1 MRVLFF
7 ADGEWGAKTLAK
19 VYKSGYEIAGVV
31 VRYKSRDGLVEDW
44 TKNNNLPLF
53 KFKKINSEEAYTKLK
68 ALSPDVI
75 VSIAYDQILKRRLLD
90 LAKTIAFNVHA
101 GDLPKYRGNNPINW
115 AIINGEEKIGIT
127 AHVMSEEIDLGPI
140 IEKIYVPVTLEDNYA
155 TVLKKVV
162 ASIPDLVL
170 DVLSQIRNKTIKLR
184 HINREEGFYMP
195 RRGEKDEIIKWFDTS
210 KNIYN
215 LIRAITR
222 PAPGA
227 YTYLGKQKLRVWSAK
242 LIESPKFI
250 ANPGQVMEVL
260 KEGVIVKT
268 GDTQILLNEVQF
280 EGESNSFIPHF
291 PVGTRLGL
299 PYSDLED
306 YWPFLSSNK
315 PE

>member
-1 MRVLFF
+1 MRLLFF
-7 ADGEWGAKTLAK
+7 ADGEWGVKTLAK
-19 VYKSGYEIAGVV
+19 VYNSGYEIGGVV
-31 VRYKSRDGLVEDW
+31 VRYKSRDGLVEAW
-44 TKNNNLPLF
+44 TENNNLPLF
-53 KFKKINSEEAYTKLK
+53 KFRNINSEEAYTKLK

-75 VSIAYDQILKRRLLD
+75 VSIAYDQILERRLLD

-140 IEKIYVPVTLEDNYA
+140 IKKIYVPVTLEDNYA
-155 TVLKKVV
+155 TVLKRVV
-162 ASIPDLVL
+162 TSIPDLVL
-170 DVLSQIRNKTIKLR
+170 DVLNQIRNRTIKLQY
-184 HINREEGFYMP
+184 ISREEGFYLP
-195 RRGEKDEIIKWFDTS
+195 RRGQKDEIIRWFDTS

-215 LIRAITR
+215 LIRAISR

-242 LIESPKFI
+242 LVESPRFI

-268 GDTQILLNEVQF
+268 GDTQILLNEVQL
-280 EGESNSFIPHF
+280 EGENNSFTPRF

-306 YWPFLSSNK
+306 YWHFLIRNSK
-315 PE
+315 F